1 MRTQNRR
8 YKGAL
13 QLNVLK
19 QTLQSGKRVDAADLI
34 EYAARLD
41 GEYRNSRTAP
51 LADIYREYPPRLTL
65 QSYADFLGGLT
76 QLSHE
81 ERKVVCGT
89 KNGPGS
95 RKEKYCAGLLGYK
108 PAAGGLLRPL
118 EEEGSRMSRPSARL
132 F

>member
-1 MRTQNRR
+1 MRTQNRS
-8 YKGAL
+8 YKTGAL

-65 QSYADFLGGLT
+65 QSYADFLGDLT

-81 ERKVVCGT
+81 ERK
-89 KNGPGS
+89 S
-95 RKEKYCAGLLGYK
+95 RVRHEERAGVAQGENTVRACWATSLRRVGCCARWRK
-108 PAAGGLLRPL
+108 R
-118 EEEGSRMSRPSARL
+118 ARG
-132 F
+132 